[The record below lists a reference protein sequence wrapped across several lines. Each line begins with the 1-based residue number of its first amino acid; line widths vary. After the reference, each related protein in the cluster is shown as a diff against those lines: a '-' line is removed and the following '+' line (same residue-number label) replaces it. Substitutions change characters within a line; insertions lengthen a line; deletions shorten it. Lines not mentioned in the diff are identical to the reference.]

1 MSLSIVPS
9 VFTPADAQAARK
21 AVRPAAP
28 ETIANMI
35 GRAAAVKRDPE
46 ATTPAPLPPASKD
59 FGRGGVS
66 FFA

>member
-1 MSLSIVPS
+1 MSLSIAPS
-9 VFTPADAQAARK
+9 VFSPADAQAARK

-28 ETIANMI
+28 DTIADVI

-46 ATTPAPLPPASKD
+46 ATSPKPLPPASKD
-59 FGRGGVS
+59 FGRGGIS